1 MSADRTGLPSC
12 AARRRLLLA
21 AGAALGL
28 LGLPGRGQADLV
40 QMLPQIKP
48 SIVAVGTYQRTRSPA
63 FRFMGTGFVVGDGRM
78 VVTNAHV
85 VPDKLADEQ
94 KEALV
99 VVSPGNEQTGQVREV
114 VRLGSDRAHDLAV
127 LRVQGG
133 SALPALALAGVEHV
147 QEGQPVAFTGFP
159 IGGVLGMTPVT
170 HRGIVSAI
178 TPIGIPQAN
187 SRDLNP
193 ALLRRLAGEV
203 PPIYQLDATAYPG
216 NSGSPVFN
224 PESGQVIGV
233 INMVFVKSTKES
245 VLSAPSGISYAIP
258 VLHLHRLLA
267 GLSQAPAPVSPDLR

>member
-94 KEALV
+94 KETLV

-147 QEGQPVAFTGFP
+147 QEGQSVAFTGFP

-203 PPIYQLDATAYPG
+203 PRIYQLDATAYPG

-267 GLSQAPAPVSPDLR
+267 GLSQAPATVSPDLR